1 MLQTLRNKPI
11 FTLTQVAA
19 SIKTVLSNN
28 FVSSFWVKAEINKLN
43 LYTYSGHCYPELVD
57 KTDNR
62 ITAQL
67 KSVLWKDDFDRIN
80 VAFINTLK
88 EPLKDGIKVMML
100 CTVVFDAVYGLSLRI
115 HDIDP
120 TYTLGD
126 LEREKA
132 ESIEKL
138 KSEDLFER
146 NKTLLF
152 PLLPKRIAIISVET
166 SKGYS
171 DFMQVMNEN
180 EWGYKFFF
188 MLFPAILQGDS
199 AVRDITYQLNRIK
212 KLKSHFDAVTIIRGG
227 GGDVGL
233 SCYNNY
239 NLSKTIASF
248 PLPVLSGIGHS
259 TNETVAELVSYYNA
273 ITPTKLAEYL
283 IQKFHNFAVPVQVA
297 ESIIRTFS
305 KDLVESSKS
314 SIQNSAKIFKSLG
327 SAYLSNAHHRLERNM
342 HELDNITRNEL
353 NEARQILTSKINQL
367 KTLSNRQ
374 FQDNRNKI
382 GQNCLILD
390 RSGKVGIS
398 NGKKEMDQLE
408 KLIQMADPQNIL
420 KRGFSISSVNGKTIY
435 SAEELKP
442 GDILETRYSK
452 GKSISTIQS
461 KHEH

>member
-1 MLQTLRNKPI
+1 MNKANPTAI
-11 FTLTQVAA
+11 GETSRV
-19 SIKTVLSNN
+19 SKVKIKPT
-28 FVSSFWVKAEINKLN
+28 KL
-43 LYTYSGHCYPELVD
+43 
-57 KTDNR
+57 
-62 ITAQL
+62 ITIMCPA
-67 KSVLWKDDFDRIN
+67 
-80 VAFINTLK
+80 
-88 EPLKDGIKVMML
+88 VM
-100 CTVVFDAVYGLSLRI
+100 FA
-115 HDIDP
+115 
-120 TYTLGD
+120 
-126 LEREKA
+126 
-132 ESIEKL
+132 
-138 KSEDLFER
+138 
-146 NKTLLF
+146 N
-152 PLLPKRIAIISVET
+152 KRIIKA
-166 SKGYS
+166 KGLVKIPS
-171 DFMQVMNEN
+171 
-180 EWGYKFFF
+180 
-188 MLFPAILQGDS
+188 
-199 AVRDITYQLNRIK
+199 
-212 KLKSHFDAVTIIRGG
+212 TI
-227 GGDVGL
+227 
-233 SCYNNY
+233 
-239 NLSKTIASF
+239 
-248 PLPVLSGIGHS
+248 
-259 TNETVAELVSYYNA
+259 A

-382 GQNCLILD
+382 GQNCLILN
-390 RSGKVGIS
+390 RSGKVSIS